1 MTRKSTPRVM
11 TMEAFVAPSRGV
23 SRLRI
28 GSRQIARTTA
38 QPISRAKGWTTFHII
53 QAMRRTA

>member
-1 MTRKSTPRVM
+1 MIAR
-11 TMEAFVAPSRGV
+11 EAFVTPSRGL

-53 QAMRRTA
+53 QAMRRTVP